1 VLVGTPKDDGA
12 PWRGASSAELSSN
25 GVTSIPASI
34 GYACSA
40 GTTAAANAGAASA
53 AGGITAGGAGGVG
66 GTCAGGAGA
75 ATGGAACSAVWI
87 VCAIPVAVA
96 AVWAAIVCARSPVF
110 PGLPTRTEMAML
122 HDTQMVTPA
131 TSSVGGGSAQA
142 QCQLSTIVVAPAGG
156 AGTAG
161 VASSFAQFQ
170 YQFQMKV

>member
-1 VLVGTPKDDGA
+1 
-12 PWRGASSAELSSN
+12 
-25 GVTSIPASI
+25 
-34 GYACSA
+34 
-40 GTTAAANAGAASA
+40 
-53 AGGITAGGAGGVG
+53 
-66 GTCAGGAGA
+66 
-75 ATGGAACSAVWI
+75 
-87 VCAIPVAVA
+87 VA
-96 AVWAAIVCARSPVF
+96 AVRAAIVCARSPVL